1 MPSMTALITPAEN
14 ASRPELPRRPVPHER
29 TPDRPTPDRP
39 TPAGSRPHPQ
49 RTAVRPG
56 IGGAA

>member
-1 MPSMTALITPAEN
+1 MPSMTALITPAEA
-14 ASRPELPRRPVPHER
+14 ASRPPLQRRPIPHER
-29 TPDRPTPDRP
+29 TPDRPTPS
-39 TPAGSRPHPQ
+39 GGRPHPQ